1 MRLSRSFKT
10 EAMEATMV
18 REWVEAAG
26 FVLVIAACYMMV
38 IPV

>member
-1 MRLSRSFKT
+1 
-10 EAMEATMV
+10 MEACMV
-18 REWVEAAG
+18 REWFEAAG

>member
-1 MRLSRSFKT
+1 MVFSRSLAR
-10 EAMEATMV
+10 EAMEASMV

-26 FVLVIAACYMMV
+26 FVLVIAACYMLV

>member
-1 MRLSRSFKT
+1 MGLSRSLTT